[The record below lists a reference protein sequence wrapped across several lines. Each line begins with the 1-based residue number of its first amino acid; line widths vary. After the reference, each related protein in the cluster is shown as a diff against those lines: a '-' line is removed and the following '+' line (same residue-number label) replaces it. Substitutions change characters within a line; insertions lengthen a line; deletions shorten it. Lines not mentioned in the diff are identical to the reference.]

1 MKTQLICTA
10 VLALATSFS
19 VLAKE
24 PTASCIDSLAK
35 DSSLKLIADKVALA
49 HSNQAAAVRILDRVA
64 NEEERGAVA
73 LWLDKRQGCFEAGAK
88 QRRSVSR
95 PQEIAFVRSLFI
107 FQQRLV
113 AELQSGRMTYA
124 EFNKRRLELV
134 EAAGEEI

>member
-24 PTASCIDSLAK
+24 PTATCIDSLAK
-35 DSSLKLIADKVALA
+35 DSSLRLIADKVALA
-49 HSNQAAAVRILDRVA
+49 YSNQSASMRMLDRVA
-64 NEEERGAVA
+64 NEGERAAVA
-73 LWLDKRQGCFEAGAK
+73 LWLDKRQECFDAGAK
-88 QRRSVSR
+88 QRRAASK
-95 PQEIAFVRSLFI
+95 PQEIAFARSLFV

-113 AELQSGRMTYA
+113 SDLQSGRLTYA

-134 EAAGEEI
+134 EAAGQEI